1 MILKV
6 TEQNGITIVEFVD
19 VTRFTLASA
28 DEVKTELRPLL
39 NNKDCRMLFDFHDI
53 EFVDSSAIG
62 CIIALF
68 KTAKSVGS
76 SLKLCNLTPEV
87 LKIFE
92 LLHLQ
97 VIFDI
102 TGTRESCMA
111 DYVKDKASLPGG
123 FIFIKPSSDKRYL
136 MQLFHSSCITC
147 PSYPIT
153 T

>member
-39 NNKDCRMLFDFHDI
+39 NNKDCRMLFDFQ
-53 EFVDSSAIG
+53 FVDSSAIG

-111 DYVKDKASLPGG
+111 DYAK
-123 FIFIKPSSDKRYL
+123 
-136 MQLFHSSCITC
+136 
-147 PSYPIT
+147 
-153 T
+153 

>member
-68 KTAKSVGS
+68 SEKYRLQPETLQPYAGSVE
-76 SLKLCNLTPEV
+76 N
-87 LKIFE
+87 I
-92 LLHLQ
+92 
-97 VIFDI
+97 
-102 TGTRESCMA
+102 
-111 DYVKDKASLPGG
+111 
-123 FIFIKPSSDKRYL
+123 
-136 MQLFHSSCITC
+136 
-147 PSYPIT
+147 
-153 T
+153 

>member
-62 CIIALF
+62 LYHRSFQNSEKCRLQP
-68 KTAKSVGS
+68 KTLQPHAGSVE
-76 SLKLCNLTPEV
+76 N
-87 LKIFE
+87 I
-92 LLHLQ
+92 
-97 VIFDI
+97 
-102 TGTRESCMA
+102 
-111 DYVKDKASLPGG
+111 
-123 FIFIKPSSDKRYL
+123 
-136 MQLFHSSCITC
+136 
-147 PSYPIT
+147 
-153 T
+153 

>member
-53 EFVDSSAIG
+53 EFVIG

-111 DYVKDKASLPGG
+111 DYAK
-123 FIFIKPSSDKRYL
+123 
-136 MQLFHSSCITC
+136 
-147 PSYPIT
+147 
-153 T
+153 

>member
-1 MILKV
+1 
-6 TEQNGITIVEFVD
+6 
-19 VTRFTLASA
+19 
-28 DEVKTELRPLL
+28 
-39 NNKDCRMLFDFHDI
+39 MLFDFHDI

-76 SLKLCNLTPEV
+76 NLKLCNLTPEV

-102 TGTRESCMA
+102 TGTRESCGRLREI
-111 DYVKDKASLPGG
+111 K
-123 FIFIKPSSDKRYL
+123 IKPPFAGGLYIK
-136 MQLFHSSCITC
+136 
-147 PSYPIT
+147 
-153 T
+153 

>member
-1 MILKV
+1 MILKT

-19 VTRFTLASA
+19 LTRFTLATA
-28 DEVKTELRPLL
+28 DSVKAELRPLL
-39 NNKDCRMLFDFHDI
+39 NDKNCRMIFDFHDI

-76 SLKLCNLTPEV
+76 DLKLCNLSPDV

-102 TGTRESCMA
+102 SGTKESCMA
-111 DYVKDKASLPGG
+111 N
-123 FIFIKPSSDKRYL
+123 YL
-136 MQLFHSSCITC
+136 KQ
-147 PSYPIT
+147 
-153 T
+153 

>member
-1 MILKV
+1 MILQV
-6 TEQNGITIVEFVD
+6 TEQNGITIVEFINM
-19 VTRFTLASA
+19 TRFTLASA

-39 NNKDCRMLFDFHDI
+39 NNKDCRMLFDFL

-76 SLKLCNLTPEV
+76 NLKLCNLTPEV

-92 LLHLQ
+92 LLNLQ

-111 DYVKDKASLPGG
+111 DYVK
-123 FIFIKPSSDKRYL
+123 
-136 MQLFHSSCITC
+136 
-147 PSYPIT
+147 
-153 T
+153 